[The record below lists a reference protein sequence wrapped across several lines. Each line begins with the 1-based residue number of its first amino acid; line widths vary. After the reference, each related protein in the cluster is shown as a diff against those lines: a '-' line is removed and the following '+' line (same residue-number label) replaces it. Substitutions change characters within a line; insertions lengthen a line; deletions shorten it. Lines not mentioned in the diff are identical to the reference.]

1 MLFYLTVIAIM
12 IFILISPYLIKKY
25 LNLDDFTGL
34 GSGILCSLSQ
44 IIIFGIIGYIMIGN
58 VNYNNFSNYIYAHKI
73 LFNFFILIVSTVFIL
88 SHYYFLK
95 MLYQPNQ
102 NKGVIFM
109 YISGNILL
117 FDILMILSLNQSNM
131 NYSNISFR
139 ESLLASFYLIII
151 VIVYLIYY
159 IGLPVCIYYYHK
171 TNDIKLFYL
180 CIFFNYGEIIF
191 LFLGSTFLMSL
202 IPLINLIYA
211 LYLYYRDTG
220 NTNNTNNYFI
230 YTPSTNW

>member
-25 LNLDDFTGL
+25 LNLEDFTGL

-117 FDILMILSLNQSNM
+117 FDILMILSLSQPHII
-131 NYSNISFR
+131 YSNLSFSQ
-139 ESLLASFYLIII
+139 SLLYSFYLIII
-151 VIVYLIYY
+151 FIVFLMFY

-180 CIFFNYGEIIF
+180 CIFFNYGDIIF
-191 LFLGSTFLMSL
+191 LIINITLLVIL
-202 IPLINLIYA
+202 IPLFNSIYA
-211 LYLYYRDTG
+211 LYLYCTDNQ
-220 NTNNTNNYFI
+220 NTNDNNY
-230 YTPSTNW
+230 YTPSIGNW

>member
-180 CIFFNYGEIIF
+180 CIFFNYGDIIF
-191 LFLGSTFLMSL
+191 LIINITLLVIL
-202 IPLINLIYA
+202 IPLFNLIYA
-211 LYLYYRDTG
+211 LYLYCTDNHNSNDY
-220 NTNNTNNYFI
+220 NY
-230 YTPSTNW
+230 YTPSIGNW